1 MAVAVLA
8 KQQGVTVLAT
18 TRRPEAAARLHELGV
33 DEVLIDDGEVSEAVR
48 ALVPEGVD
56 GAVELVGTNVLRDT
70 LRSVRVGGTV
80 CFTGMLSDVWTI
92 PDFYPLDWL
101 PNGVRLTAYSGDAG
115 DLPTEMLQAY
125 LNAVSAGTAQVPLGR
140 TYPLAEI
147 VQAHHDLD
155 AGRIGG
161 KGVVLTIPGAALTPR
176 RPDQQHLKPNGA
188 PCPTPP
194 RPVTTS
200 PPCQKAPS
208 CAQSPPHRQSSRASR
223 PSGSS

>member
-1 MAVAVLA
+1 MLQTAAGSLRVGVQVQPDQTLLIRGGTSSVGMAVAVLA
-8 KQQGVTVLAT
+8 KEQGVTVLAT

-101 PNGVRLTAYSGDAG
+101 PNGVRLTAYSGDAS

-125 LNAVSAGTAQVPLGR
+125 LNAVSAGTAHVPLGR

-161 KGVVLTIPGAALTPR
+161 KGVVLT
-176 RPDQQHLKPNGA
+176 A
-188 PCPTPP
+188 PVQP
-194 RPVTTS
+194 
-200 PPCQKAPS
+200 
-208 CAQSPPHRQSSRASR
+208 
-223 PSGSS
+223 